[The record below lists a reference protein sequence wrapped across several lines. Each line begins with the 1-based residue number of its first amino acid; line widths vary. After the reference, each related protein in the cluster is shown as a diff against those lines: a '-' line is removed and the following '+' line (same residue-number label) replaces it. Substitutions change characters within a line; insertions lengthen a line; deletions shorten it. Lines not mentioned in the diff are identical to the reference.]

1 MQTVRLMGD
10 LGERF
15 GEVWEVNVTS
25 VAEIFKLIGCN
36 TVGLQQYLVDCAES
50 GVDFTVQQGEDF
62 YGNDEF
68 TLNNALGSE
77 DIIIAPVPAGDKK
90 ALTKILAA
98 ILIVVVMYLSFGSWG
113 AMANALAGKG
123 VSGFVQFATWTG
135 LSMAVNL
142 AIAGI
147 TQMLAPGPEVDNPER
162 NEAYLFNGPVN
173 QAKEGIGIP
182 IAYGELMVGGTA
194 INVSLRSTP
203 FPGGA
208 YNFGAYNYGQEY
220 NGNSTNTSGT
230 QTTHTS
236 TNDDTTGNTW
246 QDPAG
251 SALVYEGYEDYWGN
265 SAGMGD
271 DYININYA

>member
-10 LGERF
+10 LGDRF

-36 TVGLQQYLVDCAES
+36 TVGLQQYLIDCTEN
-50 GVDFTVQQGEDF
+50 GIDFTVQQGEEF

-77 DIIIAPVPAGDKK
+77 DIIIAPVPAGEKK
-90 ALTKILAA
+90 ALTKILVA
-98 ILIVVVMYLSFGSWG
+98 ILIVVALYFGFQTVFDMSL
-113 AMANALAGKG
+113 ATALGG
-123 VSGFVQFATWTG
+123 GQGFATFTAWTG

-142 AIAGI
+142 SIAGI

-173 QAKEGIGIP
+173 QARQGIGVP
-182 IAYGELMVGGTA
+182 IAYGELLVGGTA

-236 TNDDTTGNTW
+236 TNDDTTGSTW

-271 DYININYA
+271 DYININYD

>member
-36 TVGLQQYLVDCAES
+36 TVGLQQYLIDCAES

-98 ILIVVVMYLSFGSWG
+98 ILIIVVMYFTMGGFSGISQALMG
-113 AMANALAGKG
+113 AKG
-123 VSGFVQFATWTG
+123 GFAQFAAWTG
-135 LSMAVNL
+135 LSMSVNL

-271 DYININYA
+271 DYINVNYA

>member
-1 MQTVRLMGD
+1 
-10 LGERF
+10 
-15 GEVWEVNVTS
+15 
-25 VAEIFKLIGCN
+25 
-36 TVGLQQYLVDCAES
+36 
-50 GVDFTVQQGEDF
+50 
-62 YGNDEF
+62 
-68 TLNNALGSE
+68 
-77 DIIIAPVPAGDKK
+77 
-90 ALTKILAA
+90 
-98 ILIVVVMYLSFGSWG
+98 
-113 AMANALAGKG
+113 
-123 VSGFVQFATWTG
+123 
-135 LSMAVNL
+135 
-142 AIAGI
+142 
-147 TQMLAPGPEVDNPER
+147 MLAPGPEVDNPER

-182 IAYGELMVGGTA
+182 IAYGELIVGGTA

-203 FPGGA
+203 YPGGA

-236 TNDDTTGNTW
+236 TNDDTTGSTW

-271 DYININYA
+271 DYININYD